1 MLAVREA
8 VAGPRHRVKVGHNQ
22 DWGVRMDSDLELDT
36 GHGRGPDVQH
46 LLRYIIFRELNMCS
60 GCNQG
65 GSI

>member
-36 GHGRGPDVQH
+36 GMG
-46 LLRYIIFRELNMCS
+46 LLWR
-60 GCNQG
+60 
-65 GSI
+65 